1 MSTLW
6 DTDASEIVH
15 LLSAERRAAGAVASG
30 IVLTLVTVVD
40 EAHADLAIAA
50 ATAAAMAHPCRL
62 LVVTRRQPEAQT
74 ARLDAE
80 VEVGGRHGPGEAVVL
95 RMYGRLCRHAESVVL
110 PLLAPDTP
118 VVTWWFGAPPPK
130 PGQDPLG
137 RLASRRITDSAAAD
151 DGVTALA
158 GRAADYNAGDT
169 DLAWTRLSPW
179 RSILAAVFD
188 TVGEAA
194 TAAHIQAEKRNPSA
208 ALLAAWLRARL
219 GIDAQISDSTGPGIT
234 EISLTLAGGAEV
246 RITRPDGRSATLQQ
260 SGQPDRAMPLP
271 RRELGE
277 LLAEELQRLD
287 ADEPYADALAAFRRM
302 NKRAAAS

>member
-6 DTDASEIVH
+6 DTDAAEIVR
-15 LLSAERRAAGAVASG
+15 LLSSERRAAGAVASG

-40 EAHADLAIAA
+40 EQHADEAIAA

-62 LVVTRRQPEAQT
+62 LVVTRRQADAQT

-80 VEVGGRHGPGEAVVL
+80 VVVGGRHGPGEAVVL

-118 VVTWWFGAPPPK
+118 VVTWWFGTPPAK

-137 RLASRRITDSAAAD
+137 RLAGRRITDSAAAP
-151 DGVTALA
+151 DGVQALA
-158 GRAADYNAGDT
+158 GRAADYNPGDT

-194 TAAHIQAEKRNPSA
+194 TKGRIEAEARNPSA
-208 ALLAAWLRARL
+208 ALLAAWLRVRL
-219 GIDAQISDSTGPGIT
+219 GVATEIVDSAGPGIT
-234 EISLTLAGGAEV
+234 EVSLTLTSGAEV
-246 RITRPDGRSATLQQ
+246 RITRPDGRSATLVH
-260 SGQPDRAMPLP
+260 SGQPERAMPLP

-287 ADEPYADALAAFRRM
+287 SDEPYADALAAFRKIV
-302 NKRAAAS
+302 KRAAAS

>member
-15 LLSAERRAAGAVASG
+15 LLGTERRAAGAVASG

-40 EAHADLAIAA
+40 EQHADLAIAA

-62 LVVTRRQPEAQT
+62 LVVTRRQSDAQT

-118 VVTWWFGAPPPK
+118 VVTWWFGPPPSK

-137 RLASRRITDSAAAD
+137 RLASRRVTDSAAAD
-151 DGVTALA
+151 DGVATLA
-158 GRAADYNAGDT
+158 ARANDYNPGDT
-169 DLAWTRLSPW
+169 DLSWTRISPW

-188 TVGEAA
+188 TLTSSATGGRIEA
-194 TAAHIQAEKRNPSA
+194 QKRNPSA
-208 ALLAAWLRARL
+208 SLLAAWLRARL
-219 GIDAQISDSTGPGIT
+219 GIDVEIVESTGPGIT
-234 EISLTLAGGAEV
+234 EISLTLADGSDV
-246 RITRPDGRSATLQQ
+246 RITRPDGRSATLIQT
-260 SGQPDRAMPLP
+260 GQPDRAMPLP

-287 ADEPYADALAAFRRM
+287 ADEPYADALATFRRSY
-302 NKRAAAS
+302 KRTAAS

>member
-6 DTDASEIVH
+6 DTNASEIVH

-30 IVLTLVTVVD
+30 IVLTLVAVVD
-40 EAHADLAIAA
+40 EEHADEAIAA
-50 ATAAAMAHPCRL
+50 ATEASLAHPCRT
-62 LVVTRRQPEAQT
+62 LVVTRRQPDAQT

-80 VEVGGRHGPGEAVVL
+80 VEVGGRNGPGEAVVL

-118 VVTWWFGAPPPK
+118 VVTWWHGAPPAR
-130 PGQDPLG
+130 PGSDPLG
-137 RLASRRITDSAAAD
+137 KLADRRITDTASAP
-151 DGVTALA
+151 DGIVALA
-158 GRAADYNAGDT
+158 ARAAEYLPGDT

-188 TVGEAA
+188 TLADSATGGEIHAP
-194 TAAHIQAEKRNPSA
+194 ERNPSA
-208 ALLAAWLRARL
+208 ALLAGWLHARL
-219 GIDAQISDSTGPGIT
+219 GITVGIVPSAGPGIT
-234 EISLTLAGGAEV
+234 EVGLTLAGGGHV
-246 RITRPDGRSATLQQ
+246 RIARPDGRSACLIQ
-260 SGQPDRAMPLP
+260 SDQPDRMMPLP

-287 ADEPYADALAAFRRM
+287 ADEPYSDALAAFRRTT
-302 NKRAAAS
+302 KVKKA

>member
-40 EAHADLAIAA
+40 EQHADLAIAA

-62 LVVTRRQPEAQT
+62 LVVTRRQSEAQT

-118 VVTWWFGAPPPK
+118 VVTWWFGPPPSK

-151 DGVTALA
+151 DGVATLA
-158 GRAADYNAGDT
+158 GRANDYNPGDT

-188 TVGEAA
+188 TLGESAVGGRIEA
-194 TAAHIQAEKRNPSA
+194 QKRNPSA

-219 GIDAQISDSTGPGIT
+219 GIEVEIVDSAGPGIT
-234 EISLTLAGGAEV
+234 DVTLHLAAGSEM
-246 RITRPDGRSATLQQ
+246 RITRPDGRSATLLQT
-260 SGQPDRAMPLP
+260 GQPDRAMPLP

-287 ADEPYADALAAFRRM
+287 ADEPYADALAAFRRSY
-302 NKRAAAS
+302 KRAAAS

>member
-6 DTDASEIVH
+6 DTDAAEIVQ

-40 EAHADLAIAA
+40 EVHADLAIAA

-62 LVVTRRQPEAQT
+62 LVVTRRQADAQT

-118 VVTWWFGAPPPK
+118 VVTWWYGAPPAK

-137 RLASRRITDSAAAD
+137 RLASRRVTDSAAAD

-158 GRAADYNAGDT
+158 GRAADYNPGDT
-169 DLAWTRLSPW
+169 DLSWTRCSPW

-188 TVGEAA
+188 TAGEAA
-194 TAAHIQAEKRNPSA
+194 TGARIEAQKRNPSA

-219 GIDAQISDSTGPGIT
+219 GIETQIVDSSGPGIT
-234 EISLTLAGGAEV
+234 DVALTMAGGSEV
-246 RITRPDGRSATLQQ
+246 RITRPDGRSATLIQT
-260 SGQPDRAMPLP
+260 GQPDRAMPLP
-271 RRELGE
+271 RRELGD

-287 ADEPYADALAAFRRM
+287 ADEPYADALAAFRKGH
-302 NKRAAAS
+302 KRATAS